1 MKRFY
6 AVAALAL
13 FTAAITGC
21 KPKAAVGTAPPVPAP
36 PVATNTPVPLPP
48 DTDSIDM
55 ENDSFFVHGP
65 ARTGTGGTTTT
76 TTTTSTGTTTG
87 TSTSTGTT
95 QTTPAA
101 ENYRLVVLFISK
113 GAGIN
118 EKARQDFEVWLK
130 NQNKPVKWENT
141 RWGREGEQS
150 YCLKLDEFST
160 SREQDKFVQDARI
173 ALSGKDL
180 VLIQENVPCKGKR

>member
-6 AVAALAL
+6 AFAAAA
-13 FTAAITGC
+13 FFAAAITGC
-21 KPKAAVGTAPPVPAP
+21 KPKAAVSAAPPVPAP

-65 ARTGTGGTTTT
+65 ARNGAGGTTTT
-76 TTTTSTGTTTG
+76 TTTTTGSSTT
-87 TSTSTGTT
+87 TGTT

-113 GAGIN
+113 GSGIN
-118 EKARQDFEVWLK
+118 EKARQDFETWLK
-130 NQNKPVKWENT
+130 NQSKPVKWENT

-160 SREQDKFVQDARI
+160 SREQDKFVQEARM